1 MVQEGQLRDFRAKR
15 KVGYSSPDK
24 IKKSADL
31 LREVLDNLQH
41 PVFIMDERDRVLYGN
56 QPAQKLL
63 EQYGNISE
71 LLKSRHHW
79 KTDVSGYKL
88 LECDDLLL
96 AHRMIAENADQIFD
110 HIFEGLHIVDTEG
123 VTVFYNRTCEELDGI
138 PCGEAIGRSI
148 LELYPKLRRDNST
161 FFKTLRTKKESLAF
175 EYKYSSIKREN
186 MVVLSSTIPLFV
198 DEQLVGAAEIVH
210 DIKSSDA
217 DNLQSIAAQRVRKKK
232 HGRSLKARFT
242 FEDIKG
248 QNPRFRKA
256 IELAKRAAK
265 TDHPVL
271 IYGETGTGKELF
283 AQSIHNASSFRM
295 GPFVAVNCAAIPENL
310 LESLLF
316 GTVKG
321 AFTGA
326 ENRAGL
332 LEHAAG
338 GSIFFDEVQALSPQM
353 QAKLLRTLQEK
364 TFQRVGDI
372 EEIPLQARVISAT
385 NVPPEKAIQE
395 GILRKDIY
403 YRLCVF
409 KIDIPPLRERKD
421 DLPILV
427 DHFIQEVKNKTD
439 KNIRGIHEDCFRL
452 LYDYNWP
459 GNVRELEHLILTQ
472 SIINNP
478 DDRGLLRINP
488 ESLEHSLNHRHQQDL
503 SNVAEKTL
511 PDALLETERFII
523 MQALQ
528 KNEFNITKTAA
539 ALGITRQSLQYRMS
553 KLGIKMERQAT
564 DL

>member
-110 HIFEGLHIVDTEG
+110 RVFEGLHIVDTEG

-138 PCGEAIGRSI
+138 PCREAIGRSI

-198 DEQLVGAAEIVH
+198 DEQLAGAAEIVH

-217 DNLQSIAAQRVRKKK
+217 DNLQSIAAQLVRKKK

-283 AQSIHNASSFRM
+283 AQSIHNASPFRM

>member
-15 KVGYSSPDK
+15 KVGYSSPDR

-41 PVFIMDERDRVLYGN
+41 SVFIMDERDRVLYAN

-79 KTDVSGYKL
+79 KTDVGGYKL

-110 HIFEGLHIVDTEG
+110 RVFEGLHIVDTEG

-138 PCGEAIGRSI
+138 PCREAIGRSI

-198 DEQLVGAAEIVH
+198 DEQLAGAAEIVH

-217 DNLQSIAAQRVRKKK
+217 DNLQSIAAQLVRKKK

-283 AQSIHNASSFRM
+283 AQSIHNASPFRM